1 MTTKP
6 VVLASILLFALLTGC
21 GPAGKITGK
30 VAVEGGQA
38 GKVLVRVLGPTS
50 KAVLTTDSG
59 DFTAEG
65 LADGE
70 YQVIAEVPNTEV
82 TEQRAY
88 VKVTNGSAD
97 NSPTLSFK
105 VPGGQL
111 SGKVVFADGSDASGL
126 TVTLSGTDTRGAQT
140 DSAGSYSFTGL
151 RAGAYLISAEVPGSR
166 EGRQSVSVLVG
177 GATGAMIPDLTF
189 TLLGTLTGNVKAG
202 TTNAPNVAVNVPGTE
217 LFTLTDANGDFILRN
232 VPTGM
237 RTVQARLNSATATQN
252 VTVVKGDNTP
262 LAFTLQTALTGTVE
276 GSVGFMGNTIDT
288 GITVSAAGTTFSTT
302 VAANGDF
309 RLTLP
314 PGAWELVADARLYP
328 RKSLGV
334 HFVSPGATTRVPTAK
349 MTLFR
354 RLPFDGPVSGA
365 LVSGAR
371 GVCEGDYVLA
381 SVTVNGTSELHVI
394 DTNLLNRRLIVA
406 NTAGLSGV
414 AISPRCR
421 WVVFGVGD
429 FVGLHNVTTGEQ
441 RLIYAG
447 LSGPSNIEISTDE
460 TVVFYR
466 ANNNLLRYNI
476 ATGNTDT
483 FPATNF
489 VQVSRDRYLVGPA
502 GSPANFQLV
511 TTTGAATTAFS
522 NATATAAHGGAAY
535 SFTDCTVVV
544 PLTCTLRTLG
554 TTGTTIYT
562 YATASVPNTT
572 TFDNGNS
579 TGEYYHFR
587 TSATAS
593 ILVRTSSGAGIAMP
607 ASTTLIRYNPSGTR
621 MAYLAPNTAQA
632 LREEALPGTGA
643 VAPAATSTGTF
654 SSNFNYVSD
663 TRLIAFDTD
672 ATPQKV
678 DIKSGTAA
686 IDTDVTT
693 VANGPFVISG
703 SVATWG
709 RASTSKR
716 MALLA
721 DGTDQILDFP
731 AATQPPFPFAAS
743 VAPMGVT
750 TMPWV
755 APRYGAVSPD
765 VNTVFVIDATRN
777 EVRKLNGL
785 IVQAGQPANVFSAM
799 RPVSGE
805 LGYLV
810 PAYDQFLWLRE
821 PGTEDSGFTMSV
833 LQPTVGLTTL
843 FGETG
848 FLRDLLV
855 HRIGQQP

>member
-6 VVLASILLFALLTGC
+6 FALASILLFALFTGC

-38 GKVLVRVLGPTS
+38 GKILVRVLGPTS
-50 KAVLTTDSG
+50 KAVLTQDSG

-82 TEQRAY
+82 SEQRAY

-97 NSPTLSFK
+97 GSPTLSFK
-105 VPGGQL
+105 VLAGQL

-140 DSAGSYSFTGL
+140 DSAGTYSFTGL
-151 RAGAYLISAEVPGSR
+151 KAGAYLISAEVPGSR
-166 EGRQSVSVLVG
+166 EGRQSVSVVVG
-177 GATGAMIPDLTF
+177 GAAPMIPDLVF

-202 TTNAPNVAVNVPGTE
+202 TANAPNAAVNIPGTE
-217 LFTLTDANGDFILRN
+217 LFTVTDANGDFTLRN

-237 RTVQARLNSATATQN
+237 RTVMARLNAATSSQTVA
-252 VTVVKGDNTP
+252 VVKGDNTP

-276 GSVGFMGNTIDT
+276 GSVGFFGAIIDT

-314 PGAWELVADARLYP
+314 PGAWEIVADARLYP

-334 HFVSPGATTRVPTAK
+334 HFVSPGATTRIPTAK

-354 RLPFDGPVSGA
+354 RLPFDGQVTAAQVHPV
-365 LVSGAR
+365 R

-381 SVTVNGTSELHVI
+381 VMDVAGNPELHLI
-394 DTNLLNRRLIVA
+394 DTNLLNRRQLSISATSLITPSISSKCKWVA
-406 NTAGLSGV
+406 FGIGTFV
-414 AISPRCR
+414 A
-421 WVVFGVGD
+421 
-429 FVGLHNVTTGEQ
+429 LHNVTTGEQ
-441 RLIYAG
+441 RLIPTGGGA
-447 LSGPSNIEISTDE
+447 PSMVEISTDE
-460 TVVFYR
+460 SVVFYR
-466 ANNNLLRYNI
+466 AGVNFYRYNI
-476 ATGNTDT
+476 ASGAAADT
-483 FPATNF
+483 FAATGF
-489 VQVSRDRYLVGPA
+489 VQVTRDRYLVAPA
-502 GSPANFQLV
+502 GAPANYQLV

-522 NATATAAHGGAAY
+522 NAAAAVQHGGAAY
-535 SFTDCTVVV
+535 GLTDCTAVL
-544 PLTCTLRTLG
+544 PITCTLRLLG
-554 TTGTTIYT
+554 TTGTTIST
-562 YATASVPNTT
+562 YATASVPNTVGLEA
-572 TFDNGNS
+572 GNS

-593 ILVRTSSGAGIAMP
+593 ILVRTSSGAAINMP

-621 MAYLAPNTAQA
+621 MAYLAPATAQS
-632 LREEALPGTGA
+632 LREEALPGTGS

-654 SSNFNYVSD
+654 HNSFNYVSD

-678 DIKSGTAA
+678 DIKSGTPSL
-686 IDTDVTT
+686 DTDVTT
-693 VANGPFVISG
+693 AANGPYGVFG
-703 SVATWG
+703 SLATWG
-709 RASTSKR
+709 KASTSKR
-716 MALLA
+716 AALLA
-721 DGTDQILDFP
+721 DGADQVIDAPP
-731 AATQPPFPFAAS
+731 AAIFAAAS

-750 TMPWV
+750 PTPWV
-755 APRYGAVSPD
+755 APKYGVVSPD
-765 VNTVFVIDATRN
+765 LNTTFVVDAARN

-785 IVQAGQPANVFSAM
+785 VTVNGQAANLFVGL
-799 RPVSGE
+799 RPVTNE
-805 LGYLV
+805 IGYLV
-810 PAYDQFLWLRE
+810 PAYDQFLWLAE
-821 PGTEDSGFTMSV
+821 PGTVSTNFPSSAV
-833 LQPTVGLTTL
+833 LQPTVGLVTL
-843 FGETG
+843 LGDST